1 MQEKADRESRMEE
14 LEELEEMAAI
24 KREIDELEGVTLA
37 VSSWW
42 IQAAAQVRC
51 FTSNLAFVGA
61 PSLWLQE
68 GGCQEGRRATAVLG
82 CSGTEIFIGRSQ
94 VG

>member
-37 VSSWW
+37 VSLRW
-42 IQAAAQVRC
+42 IQAAAQVR
-51 FTSNLAFVGA
+51 
-61 PSLWLQE
+61 
-68 GGCQEGRRATAVLG
+68 
-82 CSGTEIFIGRSQ
+82 
-94 VG
+94 